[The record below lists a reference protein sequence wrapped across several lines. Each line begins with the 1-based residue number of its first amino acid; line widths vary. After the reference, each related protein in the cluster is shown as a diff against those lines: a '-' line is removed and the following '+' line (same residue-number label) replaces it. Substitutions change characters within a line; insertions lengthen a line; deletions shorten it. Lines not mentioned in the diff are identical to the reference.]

1 MSNQWNTNLSDQG
14 EWNQDGWGQ
23 AAPADVSWNSR
34 SAEPQDYNNGRR
46 RFHWQ
51 MLVSALVGA
60 LVGSGIGLLLYG
72 RLYDPS
78 GSNVVL
84 VGLICGI
91 LVGCVLVACVICEML
106 TPRLT
111 VDRQVTLRH
120 FFLAVGVALLTFLV
134 MCLCEFLYEINSAF
148 TVAEFNDFIFAV
160 DDSSSMSDSDPTD
173 LRYSAL
179 AELLES
185 MGEDK
190 RVGLIRFTDQLD
202 TEPVKMDY
210 LTQGQRDTLLQNI
223 QRHQSNGGTDI
234 QMVLEKALEMYS
246 QSQLAGRSP
255 VVVLLSDGGSHVQID
270 KVAREYIDQGVAVS
284 TVALGDGANVALLQN
299 LAQATGGQYFEVEQA
314 DGLVQAFQQVK
325 QAVSYR
331 CLFSS
336 RPGPQRGNVLYML
349 LRVVFLLLPALL
361 VAGGILVLFPQRGTE
376 KQLGVSAAAGLAS
389 GLLMEAGMYWF
400 WPGGLVRL
408 VCWMLWGLVLLHY
421 IYRNS
426 GIRQTG
432 LKETDFVHGRGAFKR
447 LVESQRQQNLGQME
461 QPVDTSQK
469 ELNRDDDWGV

>member
-1 MSNQWNTNLSDQG
+1 M
-14 EWNQDGWGQ
+14 
-23 AAPADVSWNSR
+23 
-34 SAEPQDYNNGRR
+34 
-46 RFHWQ
+46 
-51 MLVSALVGA
+51 
-60 LVGSGIGLLLYG
+60 
-72 RLYDPS
+72 
-78 GSNVVL
+78 
-84 VGLICGI
+84 
-91 LVGCVLVACVICEML
+91 
-106 TPRLT
+106 
-111 VDRQVTLRH
+111 
-120 FFLAVGVALLTFLV
+120 
-134 MCLCEFLYEINSAF
+134 
-148 TVAEFNDFIFAV
+148 
-160 DDSSSMSDSDPTD
+160 
-173 LRYSAL
+173 
-179 AELLES
+179 
-185 MGEDK
+185 
-190 RVGLIRFTDQLD
+190 
-202 TEPVKMDY
+202 
-210 LTQGQRDTLLQNI
+210 
-223 QRHQSNGGTDI
+223 
-234 QMVLEKALEMYS
+234 
-246 QSQLAGRSP
+246 
-255 VVVLLSDGGSHVQID
+255 
-270 KVAREYIDQGVAVS
+270 S

-314 DGLVQAFQQVK
+314 DGLVQAFQQVR

-349 LRVVFLLLPALL
+349 LRVVFLMLPALL

-447 LVESQRQQNLGQME
+447 LVESQRQQNLSQME